1 MTDSHMAA
9 KNIVSKYTL
18 YAAGAGLVP
27 IPVLDL
33 AALAAVNLA
42 MIQDITKHFGADFSE
57 EWGKSTIA
65 ALLAGMTATSVA
77 KSAGAMSMLRV
88 IPLVGQ
94 AVASVSMSV
103 FGSAATNIVGRVF
116 VAHFAAGMTER
127 TAGEGIV
134 GEVKRAEWGAFQ
146 ANGARQGARPLGH
159 QRPQDLARGDI
170 GGADSM
176 HGQPERMIDLVS
188 GEPGPPATV
197 PVRIIGCNSPPSPHH
212 AQGCGATPMH
222 GPVTTQRESCS
233 PITSFVKVLLTG
245 STMPES

>member
-77 KSAGAMSMLRV
+77 KSASAMSMLRV

-116 VAHFAAGMTER
+116 VAHFAAGGTMLSFDVEQAKKSAAEQYAKGKGVVSR
-127 TAGEGIV
+127 QFEKGKSMFSKSEAEGVVV
-134 GEVKRAEWGAFQ
+134 GEDVMAAE
-146 ANGARQGARPLGH
+146 
-159 QRPQDLARGDI
+159 
-170 GGADSM
+170 M
-176 HGQPERMIDLVS
+176 V
-188 GEPGPPATV
+188 
-197 PVRIIGCNSPPSPHH
+197 
-212 AQGCGATPMH
+212 ATPA
-222 GPVTTQRESCS
+222 
-233 PITSFVKVLLTG
+233 
-245 STMPES
+245 